1 MYLLDTNVCVEIING
16 RPAKV
21 RERFD
26 SVVREKKEICVSSVT
41 AFELW
46 YGAEKSDRREITRGR
61 VDIFLGGP
69 VRLLSFDEEDAR
81 YAGEIRGVLELHG
94 RMIGPFDTL
103 IAGQALRHKLTVVT
117 ANTREFSRVNG
128 LNLENWTR

>member
-21 RERFD
+21 RERFEAA
-26 SVVREKKEICVSSVT
+26 VRERHEVFVSSIT

-46 YGAEKSDRREITRGR
+46 YGAEKSDRKEMTQGR
-61 VDIFLGGP
+61 AGIFLRGP
-69 VRLLSFDEEDAR
+69 VRLLPFDDEDAK
-81 YAGEIRGVLELHG
+81 YAGEIRGVLELKG

-103 IAGQALRHKLTVVT
+103 IAGQALRRNLIVVT
-117 ANTREFSRVNG
+117 GNAREFSRVSG
-128 LNLENWTR
+128 LRVENWTR